1 MSDKHA
7 ARKGDDIIHSSI
19 FADITSI
26 VAEGVAYAAIGSAVA
41 GIAAV
46 AAPFAG
52 AGLAAAGLA
61 AVGSSCVLGGIIGG
75 ILTNVLGKADDISNA
90 ANKLGDWIFPPSPA
104 GKIDNGSHNVLTNK
118 LPAAR
123 AAARNV
129 GMTYHDVRL
138 PGRHRHRN
146 RSHRKVLPIMAACCC
161 QWPHS
166 LAATCGN
173 RRLHPLPKAPRR
185 WKRTR

>member
-61 AVGSSCVLGGIIGG
+61 AVGSSCVLGGIIG
-75 ILTNVLGKADDISNA
+75 DSYQR
-90 ANKLGDWIFPPSPA
+90 A
-104 GKIDNGSHNVLTNK
+104 G
-118 LPAAR
+118 
-123 AAARNV
+123 
-129 GMTYHDVRL
+129 
-138 PGRHRHRN
+138 
-146 RSHRKVLPIMAACCC
+146 
-161 QWPHS
+161 
-166 LAATCGN
+166 
-173 RRLHPLPKAPRR
+173 
-185 WKRTR
+185 